1 MRNRKGVDPEGTGG
15 EKKLVGVEERET
27 IIKIFCMRKE
37 SNFSKRKSE
46 KRKDCLQECKTI
58 SIKV

>member
-1 MRNRKGVDPEGTGG
+1 MDPEGKGG